1 MDILKEIGMEEE
13 EEFTKIARDGA
24 GLGIYLIFS
33 AQSENGVRYGTLN
46 NIKIKVAGYMYDASD
61 ITSLVGRG
69 EYTLPDRKG
78 RAMVKYKGI
87 NIMQIYTAVS
97 FEDEITYMENLKEA
111 VAQINDYYPGE
122 HAPRIPVLP
131 ETLRYEQMEEY
142 PETEIGADI
151 MLGLDVEEVKRDG
164 MMTTQSPFII
174 IGDSGRGKTNALK
187 CILRQIAEG
196 ERLYLFDSRNRELN
210 AYKNNSGVSYVQ
222 TEEEISEFVTE
233 MQDIGNSR
241 EEEFTA
247 ALAENPELTM
257 REFISRQSSVYVI
270 VDGADEFVEKL
281 NEEYEDE
288 ITGILEKAANMG
300 VTIIMTVHSAKLHGY
315 DDLTSWIKNA
325 NDGLVVGDQG
335 NADIFPVSYQETIE
349 FTRGLLFNNGVSKKI
364 MIPEC

>member
-1 MDILKEIGMEEE
+1 M
-13 EEFTKIARDGA
+13 
-24 GLGIYLIFS
+24 
-33 AQSENGVRYGTLN
+33 
-46 NIKIKVAGYMYDASD
+46 
-61 ITSLVGRG
+61 
-69 EYTLPDRKG
+69 
-78 RAMVKYKGI
+78 
-87 NIMQIYTAVS
+87 
-97 FEDEITYMENLKEA
+97 
-111 VAQINDYYPGE
+111 
-122 HAPRIPVLP
+122 
-131 ETLRYEQMEEY
+131 
-142 PETEIGADI
+142 
-151 MLGLDVEEVKRDG
+151 
-164 MMTTQSPFII
+164 
-174 IGDSGRGKTNALK
+174 K